1 VRPTPNPIPQRR
13 GEMSKDFR
21 HELECLINRYSKEN
35 GSNTPDFVLADY
47 LNDCL
52 NAFDMAVNLREKY
65 FGRIQ

>member
-1 VRPTPNPIPQRR
+1 
-13 GEMSKDFR
+13 MSKDFR